1 MNLQK
6 HMRLRN
12 NLGFFFVKEFANFT
26 SNIIETIKK
35 IKMEE
40 IKMKKLLMQIIAI
53 ISGITM
59 TITLIMINC
68 FGVDVLMNVM
78 STATLLFIMSGM
90 YLAGYDDG
98 KKEDEE

>member
-1 MNLQK
+1 
-6 HMRLRN
+6 
-12 NLGFFFVKEFANFT
+12 
-26 SNIIETIKK
+26 
-35 IKMEE
+35 
-40 IKMKKLLMQIIAI
+40 MKKLLMQIIAI

-78 STATLLFIMSGM
+78 STSTLLFIMSGM